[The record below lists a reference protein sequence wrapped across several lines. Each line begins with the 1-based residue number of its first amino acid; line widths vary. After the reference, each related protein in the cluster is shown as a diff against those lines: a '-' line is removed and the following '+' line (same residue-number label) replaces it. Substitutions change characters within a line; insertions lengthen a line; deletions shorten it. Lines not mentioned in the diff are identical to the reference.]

1 MKSKI
6 NIWVPVMIATFLL
19 LCFGTIACSNK
30 QNSGTTSAAASTTM
44 PAQTPTQPDFEKQR
58 QNAEQQVRPEVE
70 KERKEAEEAAGKSL
84 DQDAIAAIAET
95 QSAIDAIASNK
106 PSQAL
111 EAIERA
117 TGKINVLL
125 ARNPATALIPVS
137 VQVEI
142 IDAAPHEVKAVK
154 QLADQASA
162 AVAIKDYPAARVVL
176 YALTSEIHVRT
187 YNLPLATYP
196 DALKDAARLLDQKK
210 NEDAGAVLLTALN
223 TVLAVDRVTPLP
235 LVLAREALNAAQAQ
249 SQKDKAAA
257 QTLVQTAKN
266 EIARAKE
273 LGYAAQAPDYEALNT
288 DISNLEKQLKGNSD
302 AGSVF
307 ARLED
312 RLSSFMK
319 RQSQQERR

>member
-1 MKSKI
+1 M
-6 NIWVPVMIATFLL
+6 NNGMRVALPVITTVLLGLGTFS
-19 LCFGTIACSNK
+19 C
-30 QNSGTTSAAASTTM
+30 NSTKPAGDTTSADASTK
-44 PAQTPTQPDFEKQR
+44 TQPATQPQSNLDTQR
-58 QNAEQQVRPEVE
+58 QQAEQQARPGVE
-70 KERKEAEEAAGKSL
+70 KERKKAEDEAGRNL
-84 DQDAIAAIAET
+84 DQDAMAAISET
-95 QSAIDAIASNK
+95 QKAIDAIASDK
-106 PSQAL
+106 SSQAL

-142 IDAAPHEVKAVK
+142 IDAAPHDVKAVK

-266 EIARAKE
+266 DIAR
-273 LGYAAQAPDYEALNT
+273 
-288 DISNLEKQLKGNSD
+288 
-302 AGSVF
+302 
-307 ARLED
+307 
-312 RLSSFMK
+312 
-319 RQSQQERR
+319 

>member
-6 NIWVPVMIATFLL
+6 NIWVPVMIANFLL

-30 QNSGTTSAAASTTM
+30 QNSGTTSVAASTTM

-70 KERKEAEEAAGKSL
+70 KERKQVEEEAGKSL
-84 DQDAIAAIAET
+84 DQDAIAAITET

-106 PSQAL
+106 PSHAL

-142 IDAAPHEVKAVK
+142 IDAAPHDVKAVK

-176 YALTSEIHVRT
+176 YSLTSEILSGR
-187 YNLPLATYP
+187 P
-196 DALKDAARLLDQKK
+196 DMS
-210 NEDAGAVLLTALN
+210 LTAGYRCVHGASRASTSGKGVTRSTASTVFNAVSN
-223 TVLAVDRVTPLP
+223 T
-235 LVLAREALNAAQAQ
+235 
-249 SQKDKAAA
+249 
-257 QTLVQTAKN
+257 
-266 EIARAKE
+266 
-273 LGYAAQAPDYEALNT
+273 APA
-288 DISNLEKQLKGNSD
+288 
-302 AGSVF
+302 
-307 ARLED
+307 
-312 RLSSFMK
+312 SSFFF
-319 RQSQQERR
+319 